1 MINHPILPHLIPLLE
16 DTASEDCHSVLSVP
30 KMNFSA
36 RWMKS
41 LTVYQAS
48 HLWLMTYSSQEE
60 HVKSMTETCKLHLSD
75 PALKTWNWT
84 QTSLKWV
91 QLRSSILDTSF
102 HLKDWSQTQPRS
114 KRYKT
119 CHHWSIKKEL
129 QNMLGMI
136 KCLAKFA
143 PQLSGATKPMRNLL
157 KENVEF
163 IWDHRQD
170 ETLKKAKELILSQH
184 VLAYFDPSKS
194 ITLQVD
200 ASQHGVEGALF
211 QEGRPIAFESKSL
224 SKADEK
230 YAQIEKE
237 LYAILFGC
245 KRFHQYVYR
254 HKIMVQKDHKPLE
267 SIMKKPLGLAPP
279 HLHRMLL
286 QLQRYNLEVHHVPG
300 KNIPVADVL
309 SRKFMPAET
318 VDQSVGDLDV
328 HIHSIIS
335 TLPVLDSKMEQI
347 RLATS
352 EDTQMHDL
360 QTVIQEG
367 WPQHRQNCKESIL
380 DCWSFRDELSVING
394 IILKGQKIFVPKSL
408 RPEMLDKIHTGH
420 LGIEK
425 NIKPSPRNPLL
436 ATDCNWNSEKKIA
449 SCPIC
454 TPTRNSNPREHMKPH
469 EIPDRPWQKVGT
481 DLFTVDNKQYL
492 VTVDYYSRY
501 FEVDELTSTT
511 SNAIIRK
518 LSAHF
523 ARHGIPE
530 VAISDNGPQFA
541 AEEFARFAQTWDF
554 KHVTSSPG
562 YPQSNGLAEKTV
574 QTIKNIFKHAK
585 AEGGNALLSILEYRT
600 TPVDGLA
607 SSWVV
612 SSDLFC
618 ELPPNT
624 WNLRRSTLMKSQ
636 PNVNTFK
643 PHKRT
648 TMTGPA
654 TKCHLSEPAT
664 TYMWNWPKM
673 TIGNQPR

>member
-1 MINHPILPHLIPLLE
+1 MDEVFEGLPGVTPLVDDILVSGRTRQEHDRNLQAALE
-16 DTASEDCHSVLSVP
+16 RSSTKNLKVNPDKLVVGATEVQYFGHIISSEGLKP
-30 KMNFSA
+30 
-36 RWMKS
+36 
-41 LTVYQAS
+41 
-48 HLWLMTYSSQEE
+48 
-60 HVKSMTETCKLHLSD
+60 D
-75 PALKTWNWT
+75 PAKV
-84 QTSLKWV
+84 KAV
-91 QLRSSILDTSF
+91 QDMSPPIN
-102 HLKDWSQTQPRS
+102 
-114 KRYKT
+114 
-119 CHHWSIKKEL
+119 KKEL

-136 KCLAKFA
+136 NYLAKFA
-143 PQLSGATKPMRNLL
+143 PQLSETTKPMRDLL
-157 KENVEF
+157 KENAKF
-163 IWDHRQD
+163 IWDHKQD
-170 ETLKKAKELILSQH
+170 EALKKAKELILSQH
-184 VLAYFDPSKS
+184 VLAYFDPSKPIS
-194 ITLQVD
+194 LQVD
-200 ASQHGVEGALF
+200 ASQHGVGGALF
-211 QEGRPIAFESKSL
+211 QEGRPIAFASKSL
-224 SKADEK
+224 SKAEKK

-245 KRFHQYVYR
+245 KRFHQYVYG
-254 HKIMVQKDHKPLE
+254 HKIMVQTDHKPLE

-279 HLHRMLL
+279 RLQRMLL
-286 QLQRYNLEVHHVPG
+286 QLQRYDLEVHHVPG

-328 HIHSIIS
+328 QIHSIIS
-335 TLPVLDSKMEQI
+335 NLPVSDSKMEQI

-380 DCWSFRDELSVING
+380 DCWNFRDELSVIDG

-420 LGIEK
+420 LGIEQTL
-425 NIKPSPRNPLL
+425 NRAREILFWPQM
-436 ATDCNWNSEKKIA
+436 ATEIQKKVA

-454 TPTRNSNPREHMKPH
+454 TPTRNSNPREPMKPH

-492 VTVDYYSRY
+492 VTVDCYSRY

-574 QTIKNIFKHAK
+574 QTIKNIFKRAK
-585 AEGGNALLSILEYRT
+585 AEGGNALLSILECRT

-607 SSWVV
+607 SPTQLLMGCQLRSVLPTTSKHLGPKTINPDEV
-612 SSDLFC
+612 TAKRQHLQQRIC
-618 ELPPNT
+618 ET
-624 WNLRRSTLMKSQ
+624 DQR
-636 PNVNTFK
+636 
-643 PHKRT
+643 
-648 TMTGPA
+648 
-654 TKCHLSEPAT
+654 
-664 TYMWNWPKM
+664 
-673 TIGNQPR
+673 